1 MDVEIVADR
10 RHRRTELRKGR
21 LSRRTFLT
29 STLSAGGSAILLA
42 ACAPPAAPATNPPAT
57 LGSADTRAV
66 APAAS
71 APASQAASAS
81 AGPASLT
88 TVRIS
93 DAQLAGNFLPTYIAL
108 DGGIFRSNGLDAS
121 LTVGQSSATM
131 ASLLAGQIDVGE
143 TSGAELVN
151 ALAGGAD
158 LVAIAT
164 LVPVYPF
171 RFFVQAD
178 IQQPDD
184 LKGKT
189 VGITNFGTAI
199 DLATRIAL
207 TRLGL
212 DPKRDVTLLPLSSVS
227 ARTSAMVTGQIAGGL
242 SLPPDWITLEASGL
256 HAIFDLAQAGVAT
269 SVVMQIV
276 QRSYVTGRRDLVQRF
291 VDAIVQ
297 AIVREKHD
305 EAFATAELRKFLNYD
320 DPRGLKETYDFFSQ
334 VVHPSLPYPDVAQL
348 QEAYESTKRDNPPMA
363 NVNLANA
370 VDRSFVQSAAERGLQ
385 TA

>member
-1 MDVEIVADR
+1 M
-10 RHRRTELRKGR
+10 
-21 LSRRTFLT
+21 
-29 STLSAGGSAILLA
+29 LSAGGSAILLT
-42 ACAPPAAPATNPPAT
+42 ACAPPAAPTTNPPVPM
-57 LGSADTRAV
+57 GSADTTAV

-71 APASQAASAS
+71 AAASQAASA
-81 AGPASLT
+81 AGPAGLT

-108 DGGIFRSNGLDAS
+108 DGGMFRSNGLDAS

-131 ASLLAGQIDVGE
+131 ASLLAGQIDVAE

-178 IQQPDD
+178 VQQPDD

-189 VGITNFGTAI
+189 IGINNFGTAI

-207 TRLGL
+207 TRMGL

-242 SLPPDWITLEASGL
+242 SVPPDWITLEASGL
-256 HAIFDLAQAGVAT
+256 HSIFDLTQAGVAT

-276 QRSYVTGRRDLVQRF
+276 QRSNVTGRRDLVQRF

-305 EAFATAELRKFLNYD
+305 EAFATAELQKFLDYH

-348 QEAYESTKRDNPPMA
+348 QEAYESAKRDNPTMP

-370 VDRSFVQSAAERGLQ
+370 VDRSFVQSAADRGLH